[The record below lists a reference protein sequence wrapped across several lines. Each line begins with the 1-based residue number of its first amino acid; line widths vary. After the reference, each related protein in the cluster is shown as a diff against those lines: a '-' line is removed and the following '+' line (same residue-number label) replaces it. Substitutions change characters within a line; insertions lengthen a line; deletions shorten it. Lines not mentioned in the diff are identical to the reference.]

1 MRRIGAVIAA
11 IALLVAWSSNANAL
25 CIYRGKL
32 YAKTTLEQEFH
43 DAKVVVRAVVISSK
57 DLYPSDD
64 SGDSDPGVL
73 SRLRVEQSF
82 KGKPPEILVDYT
94 ERNSGGFYL
103 NVGTEYLLFL
113 DPITPDTA
121 REFPA
126 WKKNAPDALMVNYN
140 CGQSRSWAEVSTI
153 DRSRLNKLSNGPN

>member
-1 MRRIGAVIAA
+1 MRRIPAVIAA
-11 IALLVAWSSNANAL
+11 VALLVAYASNAHAL

-43 DAKVVVRAVVISSK
+43 DAKVVVRAVAISSK

-64 SGDSDPGVL
+64 SDDSDPSVL
-73 SRLRVEQSF
+73 YRVRVEQSF
-82 KGKPPEILVDYT
+82 KGKPPEILVDYA
-94 ERNSGGFYL
+94 ERNSGGFDL
-103 NVGTEYLLFL
+103 DVGTEYLLFL
-113 DPITPDTA
+113 NPITPDAA

-140 CGQSRSWAEVSTI
+140 CGQSRPWAKVSAE
-153 DRSRLNKLSNGPN
+153 DRGRLSKLSEGTK